1 MMKKILIIEDELAYL
16 KLLDSQLTQNGYKVI
31 AAIDGKRGLEKAKNE
46 HPDLILLD
54 IRMPG
59 MDGLAMLNL
68 LRKDEAGKKIKVVIL
83 TNLEPDE
90 KIIEGVIYDKS
101 SYYFVKSDIKFN
113 DLLKKISELLA

>member
-1 MMKKILIIEDELAYL
+1 MKKILIIEDELAYL